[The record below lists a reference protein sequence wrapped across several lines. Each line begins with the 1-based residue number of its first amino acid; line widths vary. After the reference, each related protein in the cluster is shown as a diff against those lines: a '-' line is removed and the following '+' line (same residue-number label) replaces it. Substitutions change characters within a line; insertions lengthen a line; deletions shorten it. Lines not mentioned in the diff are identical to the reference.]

1 MYMYEE
7 QNNKSTLKS
16 TFILHVQ
23 RLWYNNDEPTFMK
36 HLLIM
41 LYTWLISMIH
51 GLIDV
56 YYIKHQRLQ
65 LIDISWIPVQAYS
78 T

>member
-23 RLWYNNDEPTFMK
+23 RLWYNNDEPRFMK
-36 HLLIM
+36 HLM
-41 LYTWLISMIH
+41 LHALISLIH
-51 GLIDV
+51 ALIDV
-56 YYIKHQRLQ
+56 FYIKRQRLQ

>member
-16 TFILHVQ
+16 TIIILHVQ

-36 HLLIM
+36 HLM
-41 LYTWLISMIH
+41 LHALISMIH

-65 LIDISWIPVQAYS
+65 L

>member
-16 TFILHVQ
+16 TIIILHVQ
-23 RLWYNNDEPTFMK
+23 RLWYNNDEPYINETLNASCFDLHDSWFDRCLLYLTSTFA
-36 HLLIM
+36 
-41 LYTWLISMIH
+41 
-51 GLIDV
+51 
-56 YYIKHQRLQ
+56 
-65 LIDISWIPVQAYS
+65 IDISWIPVQAYS